1 MPQAGTVNS
10 VRTGLSREA
19 EPELVARE
27 LAQQIGSRDLEYV
40 LYFASS
46 RYVPAELAAAM
57 AKTFGPRCAG
67 CTTAGEIGPG
77 GYTHDGV
84 VAVAFGQGPIKVH
97 AFALEDASSFD
108 PAAFSDMRAR
118 FDADRA
124 YPDRSLGDDCF
135 AMLLIDGLCGLEE
148 HVVAA
153 VHHHF
158 DPMSIVG
165 GSAGDDLAYKA
176 TWVFEGGR
184 ALSGAAVILIV
195 EMGGVPFRTFRLQD
209 FAPISD
215 YLVVTEAD
223 PVQRIVY
230 ELDGEPAQD
239 VYSAWLNMSVADLGM
254 AEFSSHSLMVQIG
267 PECYVRSVRCIT
279 PDGGLKLHAAIDR
292 GAIVRI
298 CRSEDSMVALSS
310 MLSPANAPSP
320 TADLMICF
328 DCMHRRRELERYGQ
342 IEEASRLIARVRSI
356 GFTTYGEV
364 VDSLHVNQTLTGVLI
379 GDGSL
384 TRTR

>member
-1 MPQAGTVNS
+1 MPQAGTMNS
-10 VRTGLSREA
+10 VRTGLTFERD
-19 EPELVARE
+19 PELAARD
-27 LAQQIGSRDLEYV
+27 LAQQIGVRDLEYV
-40 LYFASS
+40 LFFASAH
-46 RYVPAELAAAM
+46 YAPEALATAM
-57 AKTFGPRCAG
+57 AQTFGPRCAG

-77 GYTHDGV
+77 GYTHGGIT
-84 VAVAFGQGPIKVH
+84 AVALGQGPVRVH
-97 AFALEDASSFD
+97 AFTIADASKFD
-108 PAAFSDMRAR
+108 PAEFSEMRAR
-118 FDADRA
+118 FDAARA
-124 YPDRSLGDDCF
+124 YPDRPLGDDCF
-135 AMLLIDGLCGLEE
+135 AMVLIDGLCGVEE

-153 VHHHF
+153 VHHQF
-158 DPMSIVG
+158 DPMPIVG

-176 TWVFEGGR
+176 TWVFESGR
-184 ALSGAAVILIV
+184 ALSGAAAILIF

-223 PVQRIVY
+223 PVTRVVY

-267 PECYVRSVRCIT
+267 PECYVRSVRCVT

-298 CRSEDSMVALSS
+298 CRSADSMVALSS
-310 MLSPANAPSP
+310 MLSAARAPSP
-320 TADLMICF
+320 TAELMVCF
-328 DCMHRRRELERYGQ
+328 DCMHRRRELERFGQ
-342 IEEASRLIARVRSI
+342 LDAASKLLARVRSI

-379 GDGSL
+379 GEGSL